1 MDLEELEALSRE
13 WMFSARPEQLPPP
26 GDWTTWLI
34 QTGRGWGKT
43 RTGSEAV
50 IEAVRSGAAKR
61 VHLVARSAA
70 DARDVMVEGESGI
83 MSSSPPDFRP
93 EYEPSK
99 RRLTWPN
106 GATATTFSADKHDQL
121 RGPQCDMAWAD
132 ELAAWRYPAAWDQL
146 LFGLRLGALPRVIV
160 TTTPRPRRFLRD
172 LASQASTVVTR
183 GSTRDNAANLS
194 PVFMRQIFEK
204 YGSTHLGRQEL
215 GGELLDELPGA
226 LFTRASI
233 EDGRVERAPE
243 LSRIVVAIDPA
254 VTSGEASNESG
265 IVAVGMS
272 ADLDFYVLEDA
283 SMIATPDAV
292 IRKALELLRRHNA
305 DSLVVE
311 KNQGGDLWST
321 IVNQLDPTVAVHLV
335 HASRGKATRAEPVA
349 ARYEQGRVKHVG
361 IFPALEDQLTC
372 FVPGVDEG
380 ADDRLDALVWGVTE
394 LDTRSQPE
402 ITMDISINHAG
413 KGLPWL

>member
-1 MDLEELEALSRE
+1 
-13 WMFSARPEQLPPP
+13 
-26 GDWTTWLI
+26 
-34 QTGRGWGKT
+34 
-43 RTGSEAV
+43 
-50 IEAVRSGAAKR
+50 
-61 VHLVARSAA
+61 
-70 DARDVMVEGESGI
+70 
-83 MSSSPPDFRP
+83 
-93 EYEPSK
+93 
-99 RRLTWPN
+99 
-106 GATATTFSADKHDQL
+106 
-121 RGPQCDMAWAD
+121 
-132 ELAAWRYPAAWDQL
+132 
-146 LFGLRLGALPRVIV
+146 
-160 TTTPRPRRFLRD
+160 
-172 LASQASTVVTR
+172 
-183 GSTRDNAANLS
+183 
-194 PVFMRQIFEK
+194 MRQIFEK
-204 YGSTHLGRQEL
+204 YGATHLGRQEL
-215 GGELLDELPGA
+215 AGELLDELPGA

-233 EDGRVERAPE
+233 EAGRVQAAPE

-265 IVAVGMS
+265 IVVVGMS

-283 SMIATPDAV
+283 SMIATPDTV
-292 IRKALELLRRHNA
+292 IRQALELLRRHNA

>member
-1 MDLEELEALSRE
+1 
-13 WMFSARPEQLPPP
+13 
-26 GDWTTWLI
+26 
-34 QTGRGWGKT
+34 
-43 RTGSEAV
+43 
-50 IEAVRSGAAKR
+50 
-61 VHLVARSAA
+61 VARSAA